1 VKEEE
6 DEEEL
11 DKKSYIPKTLVHQSS
26 IRCTFDCKVETLPL
40 QSSSPQN
47 VCRVVGHW
55 GQEPHVVFL
64 PILSKLCICFVK
76 ETLSVDNCTFV

>member
-1 VKEEE
+1 MRRRWRRRVKGFET
-6 DEEEL
+6 
-11 DKKSYIPKTLVHQSS
+11 YIPKTLVHQSS
-26 IRCTFDCKVETLPL
+26 NRCIFNCKVETLPL

-64 PILSKLCICFVK
+64 PILLNLWLDFVK
-76 ETLSVDNCTFV
+76 ETLSVDNYTFV